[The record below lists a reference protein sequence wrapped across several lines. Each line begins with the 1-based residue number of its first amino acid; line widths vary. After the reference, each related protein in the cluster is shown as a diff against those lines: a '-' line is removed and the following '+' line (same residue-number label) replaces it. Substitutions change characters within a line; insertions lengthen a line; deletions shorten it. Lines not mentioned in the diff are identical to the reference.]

1 MDNAHTITP
10 RKAPDL
16 GLDGDIPRYWLGGDP
31 FKTRYIDAMAL
42 TFPDGER
49 YFIQCVR
56 DWRDQ
61 VTDPKLAAEVKDFIY
76 QEGQHG
82 MVHTQYNELLAKQGM
97 AIERITTFIKDRLE
111 LYRRTYSREFNLGRT
126 AGAEHLTAMMCHG
139 FFGSDMLV
147 QADPRIR
154 ALYAWHSVEEIEHKA
169 VAFDVFQKVAKGGY
183 WTRILSFLHVSVLF
197 PLHTLLIMRHMLKV
211 DGQNTWRVWLKG
223 LWWLYGWGG
232 IYPRLMPHYLAYF
245 IPGFHPWKLGD
256 MRVYD
261 VWARTFKDSNGDAIA
276 AADAVIAAE
285 MQARGGAAVAA

>member
-1 MDNAHTITP
+1 MAHSQTITP
-10 RKAPDL
+10 RKAPEL
-16 GLDGDIPRYWLGGDP
+16 GLDGDIPRFWLDNDP

-82 MVHTQYNELLAKQGM
+82 MVHTLYNNRLKQQGM
-97 AIERITTFIKDRLE
+97 AIDRICSFIVDRLSS
-111 LYRRTYSREFNLGRT
+111 YRRNYSREFNLGRT

-139 FFGSDMLV
+139 FFGSDMMV

-154 ALYAWHSVEEIEHKA
+154 AMYAWHSVEEIEHKA
-169 VAFDVFQKVAKGGY
+169 VAFDVFQKIAKGGY

-211 DGQNTWRVWLKG
+211 DGKNTWGVWLKG
-223 LWWLYGWGG
+223 LWWLYGPKGLW
-232 IYPRLMPHYLAYF
+232 PRLMPHYFAYF
-245 IPGFHPWKLGD
+245 KPSFHPWKHGD
-256 MRVYD
+256 LKVYE
-261 VWARTFKDSNGDAIA
+261 VWSKAYTDSGGDAIA
-276 AADAVIAAE
+276 AGTATI
-285 MQARGGAAVAA
+285 GAAA